1 MRRVDFSPAARDDLN
16 EIWEYIAARN
26 LSAADRMVRRLE
38 TAACELSAHPGI
50 GHVRADVPNP
60 DYRFRVVRPYLIA
73 YQHDDESVTIV
84 RIVHG
89 ARDFRRIFRKPRT

>member
-16 EIWEYIAARN
+16 EIWEYIA
-26 LSAADRMVRRLE
+26 
-38 TAACELSAHPGI
+38 GI